1 MLIDTIKKTFKRVDE
16 GECLEKCDKI
26 DEIVEAKMKTM
37 KGMKKASMLG
47 LIREL
52 LEENL
57 HNMSDDALVDEV
69 YDMRKLGVMK

>member
-1 MLIDTIKKTFKRVDE
+1 MKKNELLSRMNDVVT
-16 GECLEKCDKI
+16 I

-52 LEENL
+52 LEENI

>member
-1 MLIDTIKKTFKRVDE
+1 MMNKNELLSHMNDVVT
-16 GECLEKCDKI
+16 I

-52 LEENL
+52 LEENI

>member
-1 MLIDTIKKTFKRVDE
+1 MNKNELLSHMNDVVT
-16 GECLEKCDKI
+16 I

-52 LEENL
+52 LEENI